1 MNPKVRRFHRYF
13 LSICVFLVLAGMSMM
28 LMGDQYGMVDEGGF
42 LALVAGFL
50 AGIPAFY
57 FASQVGNP
65 VESPQ
70 RSRRFEKKPDSL
82 K

>member
-1 MNPKVRRFHRYF
+1 
-13 LSICVFLVLAGMSMM
+13 MM

-70 RSRRFEKKPDSL
+70 RSRRFKKKPDSL